1 MRKLKHIW
9 QWIRRELFFDFNR
22 VYKGDFHRPPH
33 NRHERRRQAKED
45 RCWFSTFWK
54 DVPIYRW
61 REYRGVFARLKYQ
74 EKNELKRK
82 IQNEKNLLVTPD

>member
-1 MRKLKHIW
+1 MKTLKRILG
-9 QWIRRELFFDFNR
+9 WIRRELFFDLNR
-22 VYKGDFHRPPH
+22 VYKDDYRKPPR

-61 REYRGVFARLKYQ
+61 REYRGAYQ
-74 EKNELKRK
+74 SLLNDKIKEWINKHRK
-82 IQNEKNLLVTPD
+82 E